1 MKKLVFAL
9 LVLVLSSFNLTAQK
23 IMKSTQDTN
32 GNTYQ
37 YAEGDS
43 LGVRIYTLENGL
55 KIYLAQ
61 QFDEPR
67 IQTFIPVRTGSAN
80 DPKDNTGL
88 AHYLEH
94 MLFKGTSKI
103 GTSNWEKEKVL
114 LEQISELFEQ
124 HKAEKETIKKKEI
137 YKKIDELSFQASNY
151 TIANEYDKLITS
163 LGGKGTN
170 AYTWLDETVYINN
183 IPSNEFEKWLKI
195 ESERFKDLVLRLFHT
210 ELETVYEEF
219 NRAQDNDARLVQK
232 ELMDALFPTHPYGQQ
247 TTLGLAEHLKNP
259 SMKAIHQYFSTY
271 YVPNNMAIVLV
282 GDLQFEPTFE
292 LIKKYFLSYVTR
304 EIPKKELPKENKITS
319 IVERKVTTPST
330 ENLTFAYRSEVNNP
344 KELLMLELIDML
356 LYNGKAGLMDLNIVK
371 KQNALRVSSS
381 VSIYNDYAFHR
392 LAGVPKEGQTL
403 EELKNLLIEEIE
415 KIKKG
420 EFEDWLIPAA
430 INDLE
435 LHKIKELEN
444 AEGLASRLVE
454 SFIQNKPWS
463 ESVNYFS
470 EMRKISK
477 EEVVKFANEF
487 YQNNYVIVY
496 KTKGENQH
504 LIKVENPKITP
515 VQINREVSSKF
526 YDDFIKIP
534 AGDIIP
540 QFLDFNKEI
549 KHQKVKNIPFY
560 IVPNKKNELASLH
573 YILRQGSDH
582 DRKLTLALN
591 FLKYLGTKEKSTE
604 DVAKEFYR
612 LGVSFSVKTYA
623 NKSIL
628 SITGLSKNLNQGI
641 ELFEYLIKNVIPNEN
656 AYDEYVETI
665 LKSRSDAK
673 INKTSIGNALQNYA
687 MFGKVNRVNDVMKK
701 EDLQKITSKEL
712 VDYIKSIFEFTHEL
726 FYYGNDEKN
735 IFATLLKHH
744 QLREKYKDIQPKIY
758 EENPTTNQIYLV
770 HYDMVQAEIGLYSRN
785 QKYDKNLLPSSSLL
799 NEYFGAGLSSVVFQE
814 IRESKSLAYNA
825 YCFFRN
831 AMEKDKYNYT
841 QAYLGTQINKIH
853 EAVDA
858 LQNLMKK
865 LPKSDAQFDNAKNT
879 VLKNLAS
886 ERTTKENIFWN
897 YDSLKSKGIDYDVKK
912 EIYEKVQTI
921 TFNEINEFFN
931 QNINKKDYNY
941 SILSNLN
948 SLDKKALEDLGTLK
962 KVTLEELFGY

>member
-1 MKKLVFAL
+1 MKIIFYIVIL
-9 LVLVLSSFNLTAQK
+9 LLSISLTAQNA
-23 IMKSTQDTN
+23 MKSTQDKN

-55 KIYLAQ
+55 KVYLAQ
-61 QFDEPR
+61 QNDEPR

-103 GTSNWEKEKVL
+103 GTSNWEKEKAL

-124 HKAEKETIKKKEI
+124 HKAEKEPTKKKEI
-137 YKKIDELSFQASNY
+137 YKKIDELSFQASKY
-151 TIANEYDKLITS
+151 AIANEYDKLITS
-163 LGGKGTN
+163 IGGKGTN

-183 IPSNEFEKWLKI
+183 IPSNEFEKWLLI

-219 NRAQDNDARLVQK
+219 NRAQDNDARLVQN

-259 SMKAIHQYFSTY
+259 SMKAIHKYFSTY

-282 GDLQFEPTFE
+282 GDLQFEPTIE
-292 LIKKYFLSYVTR
+292 LIKKYFSSYIKK
-304 EIPKKELPKENKITS
+304 EIPENKLLKETKITN
-319 IVERKVTTPST
+319 IIERKIATPSA

-344 KELLMLELIDML
+344 KNLLMLELIDML
-356 LYNGKAGLMDLNIVK
+356 LYNGKAGLMDLNIIK
-371 KQNALRVSSS
+371 KQTALRVSSS
-381 VSIYNDYAFHR
+381 VSIHNEYAFHR
-392 LAGVPKEGQTL
+392 LAGVPKEGQSL
-403 EELKNLLIEEIE
+403 EELKKLLLDEIE

-420 EFEDWLIPAA
+420 EFDDWLISAA

-435 LHKIKELEN
+435 LHKIKESEN

-454 SFIQNKPWS
+454 SFIRNQSWS
-463 ESVNYFS
+463 ENVNYFS
-470 EMRKISK
+470 EMRKITK
-477 EEVVKFANEF
+477 DDVVKFANEF
-487 YQNNYVIVY
+487 YQNNYVIIY
-496 KTKGENQH
+496 KTKGENKH

-515 VQINREVSSKF
+515 VEINRQASSKF
-526 YDDFIKIP
+526 YDEFVKIP
-534 AGDIIP
+534 AGEITP

-549 KHQKVKNIPFY
+549 QHQKVKNIPFY
-560 IVPNKKNELASLH
+560 IVPNQKNELASLH

-591 FLKYLGTKEKSTE
+591 FLKYLGTKDKSAE
-604 DVAKEFYR
+604 ELAKEFYR
-612 LGVSFSVKTYA
+612 LGVSFSVKTFPS
-623 NKSIL
+623 KSIL
-628 SITGLSKNLNQGI
+628 SVTGLSKNLNKGI
-641 ELFEYLIKNVIPNEN
+641 ELFEHLIKNVIPNEP

-665 LKSRSDAK
+665 LKSRNDAK
-673 INKTSIGNALQNYA
+673 INKASIGNALQNYA

-726 FYYGNDEKN
+726 FYYGKDEKK
-735 IFATLLKHH
+735 ISSTVLKHH
-744 QLREKYKDIQPKIY
+744 QFKTNYKEIQPKIY
-758 EENPTTNQIYLV
+758 EENPTSNQIYLA

-785 QKYDKNLLPSSSLL
+785 QKYDKHLLPSSSLL
-799 NEYFGAGLSSVVFQE
+799 NEYFGAGLSSIVFQE
-814 IRESKSLAYNA
+814 IRESKSLAYSA

-831 AMEKDKYNYT
+831 ASEKDKFNYT

-865 LPKSDAQFDNAKNT
+865 LPKSDAQFDNAKST

-897 YDSLKSKGIDYDVKK
+897 YDNLKAKGIDYDVKK

-921 TFNEINEFFN
+921 TFDEMNQFFN

-941 SILSNLN
+941 SILSNLK
-948 SLDKKALEDLGTLK
+948 SLDKKALENLGTIK
-962 KVTLEELFGY
+962 EVSLEELFGY